1 MQLFGRQT
9 IYAAVDEVTAFNVVE
24 VIRTTAAEHERNR
37 TEIEYLYNYYRGKQ
51 PILFREKTIRPEIC
65 NRIVENRA
73 NEIVSFKVGY
83 LCGEPIQY
91 VSRSSK
97 TRTGKNI
104 AKLNDAMLVEGKAA
118 KDKEL
123 AEWMHIAGVGYRI
136 ILPAERGS
144 ESPFEIYTLDPRSAY
159 VIRSRKIG
167 NKVLAGVHCGVDLD
181 GKNVYSVYTP
191 HEFFEIKDGEIVT
204 AKAHI
209 LGFSPII
216 EYPLN
221 RAKLGAF
228 EPVLPLLD
236 AINTVA
242 SNRLDGVEQF
252 IQSLVK
258 FINCEIDSEVFKE
271 LQALGAIQIKSVDGA
286 AADVEIM
293 SQELNQQQ
301 TQVLVDYLYQTVLT
315 ITGMPNRN
323 GGSSTSDTGAAVQ
336 MRDGYT
342 SANLRA
348 QDTETMFK
356 QSEQETLKVA
366 LNICKSSDE
375 SDIDLA
381 LKDIDIKFTRR
392 NYENIQTKAQVLC
405 EMLNNPKI
413 DPKLAFI
420 HCGMFTDAE
429 EAYSM
434 SMKYYDGVQANMVE
448 TGAETPSDEQTVKS

>member
-9 IYAAVDEVTAFNVVE
+9 IYASVDEVTAFNVVE

-97 TRTGKNI
+97 SRTGKNI
-104 AKLNDAMLVEGKAA
+104 TKLNDAMLVTGKAA

-144 ESPFEIYTLDPRSAY
+144 ESPFEIFTLDPRHAY

-167 NKVLAGVHCGVDLD
+167 NKVLAGVHCGLDND
-181 GKNVYSVYTP
+181 GKTVYSVYTP
-191 HEFFEIKDGEIVT
+191 REFFEIKDAEIIT
-204 AKAHI
+204 AKKHI
-209 LGFSPII
+209 LGASPIV

-221 RAKLGAF
+221 NARLGAF

-236 AINTVA
+236 AINNVA

-252 IQSLVK
+252 VQSLVK
-258 FINCEIDSEVFKE
+258 FINCEIDSEIFKE

-348 QDTETMFK
+348 QDTEAMFK
-356 QSEQETLKVA
+356 QSEQDTLKVA
-366 LNICKSSDE
+366 LNICKASDE
-375 SDIDLA
+375 SDIELS

-434 SMKYYDGVQANMVE
+434 SMRYYDDTQANMVD
-448 TGAETPSDEQTVKS
+448 TGGETPPDEQTVKS

>member
-51 PILFREKTIRPEIC
+51 PILFREKTVRPEIC

-91 VSRSSK
+91 VSRSAK
-97 TRTGKNI
+97 ARTGKNI
-104 AKLNDAMLVEGKAA
+104 SKLNDAMLVESKAA

-144 ESPFEIYTLDPRSAY
+144 ESPFEIFTLDPRSAY

-191 HEFFEIKDGEIVT
+191 REFFEIKDGEIVT

-209 LGFSPII
+209 LGSSPII

-236 AINTVA
+236 AINAVA
-242 SNRLDGVEQF
+242 SNRLDGIEQF

-375 SDIDLA
+375 SDIDLS

-429 EAYSM
+429 EAYIM

-448 TGAETPSDEQTVKS
+448 TGPETSPDEQTVKS

>member
-191 HEFFEIKDGEIVT
+191 REFFEIKDGEIVT

-286 AADVEIM
+286 TADVEIM

-448 TGAETPSDEQTVKS
+448 TGAETPPEEQTVKS